1 MKPSAIIPPTPAGAK
16 INPLQFYVG
25 RDEVKIKAVDKETG
39 ARFTVAYLFP
49 TFKAYDLIKRELA
62 LDFAALATQAPA
74 LLHATEALLGF
85 VESFKGCTGTMVEH
99 EVYDRA
105 EAMLSDFHKAV
116 DAARRLSPTEG
127 VMGEELAAAVASV
140 TGTDPNAEP
149 DEE

>member
-1 MKPSAIIPPTPAGAK
+1 MNKPNAIIPPTPAGAK

-25 RDEVKIKAVDKETG
+25 RDDVKIKAVDATTG

-49 TFKAYDLIKRELA
+49 TLKPYDPIKRELA
-62 LDFAALATQAPA
+62 LDFAALATQAPN
-74 LLHATEALLGF
+74 LLRATESLLGF

-105 EAMLSDFHKAV
+105 EAMLADFHKAV
-116 DAARRLSPTEG
+116 AIARRLSPTDG
-127 VMGEELAAAVASV
+127 IMGEELAAAVEAQFGGASS
-140 TGTDPNAEP
+140 DD